1 MTKEVYKPRYKCDLI
16 VNGDTI
22 QLSGYLIRHGPAH
35 AVKFIE
41 AAATS
46 YPLYQDKLIQK
57 AIICVIALS

>member
-1 MTKEVYKPRYKCDLI
+1 MTKKVYKPGYKCDLK

-22 QLSGYLIRHGPAH
+22 LSGYLIGHGSAH
-35 AVKFIE
+35 AVKYIK